1 MKVEQLNVKLERNE
15 PGNLARITGILAEE
29 GMNILALSIAD
40 GGSGPGILRMIVN
53 DAPHA
58 RDALNAQG
66 FSSDIDLVV
75 VVATPDKPGGLAQ
88 VLSFIARE
96 GFNIEYL
103 YAFSHRSGE
112 AGVNIFS
119 FDRAD
124 EAITSL
130 NKGGFRVLTIEE
142 VLAL

>member
-1 MKVEQLNVKLERNE
+1 MKVEQLTVKLDRNE
-15 PGNLARITGILAEE
+15 PGHLARITGILAEE
-29 GMNILALSIAD
+29 GMNILALSIA
-40 GGSGPGILRMIVN
+40 GTEAGPGILRMIVN
-53 DAPHA
+53 DALRA
-58 RDALNAQG
+58 RDALRDQG
-66 FSSDIDLVV
+66 FDSNIDLVV

-88 VLSFIARE
+88 VLDFIARE

-130 NKGGFRVLTIEE
+130 NKGGFRVLAIEE

>member
-1 MKVEQLNVKLERNE
+1 MKVEQLTVKLPRNE

-29 GMNILALSIAD
+29 GINILALSIAEAEA
-40 GGSGPGILRMIVN
+40 GGVLRMIVN
-53 DAPHA
+53 DAAHA
-58 RDALNAQG
+58 CDVLRDQG
-66 FSSDIDLVV
+66 FATGIELVV
-75 VVATPDKPGGLAQ
+75 VVAAPDKPGGLAQ
-88 VLSFIARE
+88 VLNFIARE

-119 FDRAD
+119 FEHAD
-124 EAITSL
+124 EAITRL
-130 NKGGFRVLTIEE
+130 NKEGFRILTIEE